1 MGLSEKIKV
10 PFLKSPTNK
19 KLNKFFQGNTGNL
32 DDLVRL
38 HKKRKKDD
46 PEPEIKVIKISE
58 DKKLNK
64 KKSPK
69 RKKTPKKKKKHKQ
82 DKKSDIIIKN
92 KKSDIIIK
100 NKKSDV
106 IIKNKKKLN
115 HKKSRKGTR
124 RKTKRVSNNIKGRKI
139 SLNYQPKHK
148 KVNDLVKK
156 IDKMDTKTMKDELQN
171 YGIEIKSNKNKLIK
185 DMLILSKSGNIRI
198 HKE

>member
-19 KLNKFFQGNTGNL
+19 KLNKFFQENTGNL

-58 DKKLNK
+58 DKKLNNK
-64 KKSPK
+64 KLNKKSPK
-69 RKKTPKKKKKHKQ
+69 RKKTPKKKKHKQ
-82 DKKSDIIIKN
+82 D